1 MEVSAKYL
9 EFCRKFP
16 RKPQIPESMLK
27 RFLGE
32 LLSSQKLIFELSDG
46 KGIYALAVLLDQVQN
61 PANDACLE
69 ILGMRDDVQEGPV
82 IDKFIEMA
90 IDHCP
95 VHRSGFQVGFH
106 ESSELTE
113 EHLKSL
119 GLKHYYDTYVMRKN
133 DLLSV
138 QELKESHIV
147 RAMMDD
153 LDEIYPVLSK
163 AFAETPDTSIPGEES
178 WKQGFIHSSNSH
190 FYIWKEK
197 GEILGFSNLIL
208 GDNGEEAELRT
219 LGVLPTA
226 RSKGIGAKLL
236 HRALYEAKLLGFPAI
251 HLSVS
256 VSNEGA
262 LGLYFQAGF
271 KTFEKYK
278 TYRMAI

>member
-1 MEVSAKYL
+1 MEARTKYL
-9 EFCRKFP
+9 EFCKKYP
-16 RKPQIPESMLK
+16 RKPYFPESMLK

-32 LLSSQKLIFELSDG
+32 LISSPKLIFELSDELG
-46 KGIYALAVLLDQVQN
+46 LCAVAVLLDQVQN

-69 ILGMRDDVQEGPV
+69 ILAIRPNVSEV
-82 IDKFIEMA
+82 FVLEKFVEMA
-90 IDHCP
+90 KDLCP

-106 ESSELTE
+106 ESTE
-113 EHLKSL
+113 VAEDILKAA
-119 GLKHYYDTYVMRKN
+119 GLSYYYTTYVMRKN

-138 QELKESHIV
+138 QDLKEPHIV

-163 AFAETPDTSIPGEES
+163 AFAETPDTSIPGEEL

-190 FYIWKEK
+190 FYIWKDR

-219 LGVLPTA
+219 LGVLPNA

-256 VSNEGA
+256 VSNEQA
-262 LGLYFQAGF
+262 LSLYFQAGF

-278 TYRMAI
+278 TYRIAI